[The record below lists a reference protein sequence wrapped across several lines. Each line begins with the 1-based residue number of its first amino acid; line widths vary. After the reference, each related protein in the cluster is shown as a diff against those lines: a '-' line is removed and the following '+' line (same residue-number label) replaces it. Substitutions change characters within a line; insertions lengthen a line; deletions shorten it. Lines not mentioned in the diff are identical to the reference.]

1 MPNHQASEQMLGY
14 LYQVRYALALLLEN
28 DNSDC
33 QISIEKFDDVAF
45 SKDDIPIQLIQL
57 KHHIQHQG
65 NLADASTDMWR
76 TIKVWLDAISETPD
90 ILDGTNFLI
99 ITTATAPIDSAA
111 FLLKK
116 DSNRNPDTAYEKLK
130 TVCFSS
136 VNQAHQRY
144 YDAFREAG
152 EDTVKQ
158 LIRQIY
164 IIDRASNIID
174 VEKDILKHIRYS
186 CIPKHQ
192 KMIYERLE
200 GWWFKKA
207 IDALCCDTP
216 VFVNQNQVRS
226 FIVSVSQEYADDNL
240 PIDILDIDDLQE
252 DNFSANEKIF
262 HEQLKLICL
271 GNHRM
276 QLALRDYYRAFRQR
290 ASWVRNDLLY
300 VNELGQYEQRLI
312 DEWEHA
318 FAAMEETLSE
328 TNNATEGEKAKEG
341 RQLFSDIEKRDI
353 RIRPKCQEAFI
364 MRGSYHILANQLKIG
379 WHVDFFARLKQLLKR
394 DEQNRQKEQPT
405 NRQMEIKRAWGV
417 SRAQKP

>member
-1 MPNHQASEQMLGY
+1 MLGY

-394 DEQNRQKEQPT
+394 DEQNGRKEQPA
-405 NRQMEIKRAWGV
+405 NRQMGIKRI
-417 SRAQKP
+417 

>member
-116 DSNRNPDTAYEKLK
+116 DSNRNPDTAYQKLK

-252 DNFSANEKIF
+252 SNFSANEKIF

-379 WHVDFFARLKQLLKR
+379 WHVDFFDRLKQLL
-394 DEQNRQKEQPT
+394 NT
-405 NRQMEIKRAWGV
+405 
-417 SRAQKP
+417 

>member
-394 DEQNRQKEQPT
+394 DEQNGRKEQPA
-405 NRQMEIKRAWGV
+405 NRQMGIERV
-417 SRAQKP
+417 

>member
-76 TIKVWLDAISETPD
+76 TIKVWIDAISETPD

-116 DSNRNPDTAYEKLK
+116 DSNRNPDTAYQKLK

-164 IIDRASNIID
+164 IIDCASNIID

-252 DNFSANEKIF
+252 SNFSANEKIF
-262 HEQLKLICL
+262 HEQLKFICL

-328 TNNATEGEKAKEG
+328 TNNATEEEKAKEG

-379 WHVDFFARLKQLLKR
+379 WHVDFFDRLKQLL
-394 DEQNRQKEQPT
+394 NT
-405 NRQMEIKRAWGV
+405 
-417 SRAQKP
+417 

>member
-45 SKDDIPIQLIQL
+45 SKYDITIQLIQL

-116 DSNRNPDTAYEKLK
+116 DSYRNPDTAYQKLK

-164 IIDRASNIID
+164 IIDCASNIID

-252 DNFSANEKIF
+252 SNFSANEKIF

-328 TNNATEGEKAKEG
+328 TNNATEEEKAKEG

-379 WHVDFFARLKQLLKR
+379 WHVDFFDRLKQLL
-394 DEQNRQKEQPT
+394 NT
-405 NRQMEIKRAWGV
+405 
-417 SRAQKP
+417 

>member
-116 DSNRNPDTAYEKLK
+116 DSNRNPDTAYQKLK

-158 LIRQIY
+158 LIRQMY
-164 IIDRASNIID
+164 IIDCASNIID

-252 DNFSANEKIF
+252 SNFSANEKIF

-328 TNNATEGEKAKEG
+328 TNNATEEEKAKEG

-379 WHVDFFARLKQLLKR
+379 WHVDFFDRLKQLL
-394 DEQNRQKEQPT
+394 NT
-405 NRQMEIKRAWGV
+405 
-417 SRAQKP
+417 

>member
-116 DSNRNPDTAYEKLK
+116 DSNRNPDTAYQKLK

-164 IIDRASNIID
+164 IIDCASNIID

-252 DNFSANEKIF
+252 SNFSANEKIF

-328 TNNATEGEKAKEG
+328 TNNATEEEKAKEG
-341 RQLFSDIEKRDI
+341 RHLFSDIEKRDI

-379 WHVDFFARLKQLLKR
+379 WHVDFFDRLKQLL
-394 DEQNRQKEQPT
+394 NT
-405 NRQMEIKRAWGV
+405 
-417 SRAQKP
+417 

>member
-116 DSNRNPDTAYEKLK
+116 DSNRNPDTAYQKLK

-164 IIDRASNIID
+164 IIDCASNIID
-174 VEKDILKHIRYS
+174 VEKEILKHIRYS

-252 DNFSANEKIF
+252 SNFSANEKIF

-328 TNNATEGEKAKEG
+328 TNNATEEEKAKEG

-379 WHVDFFARLKQLLKR
+379 WHVDFFDRLKQLL
-394 DEQNRQKEQPT
+394 NT
-405 NRQMEIKRAWGV
+405 
-417 SRAQKP
+417 

>member
-76 TIKVWLDAISETPD
+76 TIKVWLDAISETQD

-116 DSNRNPDTAYEKLK
+116 DSNRNPDTAYQKLK

-164 IIDRASNIID
+164 IIDCASNIID

-252 DNFSANEKIF
+252 SNFSANEKIF

-328 TNNATEGEKAKEG
+328 TNNATEEEKAKEG

-379 WHVDFFARLKQLLKR
+379 WHVDFFDRLKQLL
-394 DEQNRQKEQPT
+394 NT
-405 NRQMEIKRAWGV
+405 
-417 SRAQKP
+417 

>member
-76 TIKVWLDAISETPD
+76 TIKVWIDAISETPD

-116 DSNRNPDTAYEKLK
+116 DSNRNPDTAYQKLK

-164 IIDRASNIID
+164 IIDCASNIID

-252 DNFSANEKIF
+252 SNFSANEKIF

-328 TNNATEGEKAKEG
+328 TNNATEEEKAKEG

-379 WHVDFFARLKQLLKR
+379 WHVDFFDRLKQLL
-394 DEQNRQKEQPT
+394 NT
-405 NRQMEIKRAWGV
+405 
-417 SRAQKP
+417 

>member
-394 DEQNRQKEQPT
+394 DEQNGRKEQPA
-405 NRQMEIKRAWGV
+405 NRQMGIKRI
-417 SRAQKP
+417 

>member
-116 DSNRNPDTAYEKLK
+116 DSNRNPDTAYQKLK

-164 IIDRASNIID
+164 IIDCASNIID

-252 DNFSANEKIF
+252 SNFSANEKIF

-328 TNNATEGEKAKEG
+328 TNNAIEEEKAKEG

-379 WHVDFFARLKQLLKR
+379 WHVDFFDRLKQLL
-394 DEQNRQKEQPT
+394 NT
-405 NRQMEIKRAWGV
+405 
-417 SRAQKP
+417 

>member
-116 DSNRNPDTAYEKLK
+116 DSNRNPDTAYQKLK

-164 IIDRASNIID
+164 IIDCASNIID

-252 DNFSANEKIF
+252 SNFSANEKIF

-328 TNNATEGEKAKEG
+328 TNNATEEEKVKEG

-379 WHVDFFARLKQLLKR
+379 
-394 DEQNRQKEQPT
+394 
-405 NRQMEIKRAWGV
+405 
-417 SRAQKP
+417 

>member
-76 TIKVWLDAISETPD
+76 TIKVWLDAISETLD

-164 IIDRASNIID
+164 IIDCASNIID

-328 TNNATEGEKAKEG
+328 TNNATEEEKAKEG

-379 WHVDFFARLKQLLKR
+379 WHVDFFDRLKQLL
-394 DEQNRQKEQPT
+394 NT
-405 NRQMEIKRAWGV
+405 
-417 SRAQKP
+417 

>member
-76 TIKVWLDAISETPD
+76 TIKVWLDAISETLD

-164 IIDRASNIID
+164 IIDCASNIID

-379 WHVDFFARLKQLLKR
+379 WHVDFFDRLKQLL
-394 DEQNRQKEQPT
+394 NT
-405 NRQMEIKRAWGV
+405 
-417 SRAQKP
+417 

>member
-116 DSNRNPDTAYEKLK
+116 DSNRNPDTAYQKLK

-164 IIDRASNIID
+164 IIDCASNIID

-252 DNFSANEKIF
+252 SNFSANEKIF

-328 TNNATEGEKAKEG
+328 TNNATEEEKAKEG

-379 WHVDFFARLKQLLKR
+379 WHVDFFDRLKQLL
-394 DEQNRQKEQPT
+394 NT
-405 NRQMEIKRAWGV
+405 
-417 SRAQKP
+417 

>member
-76 TIKVWLDAISETPD
+76 TIKVWIDAISETPD

-116 DSNRNPDTAYEKLK
+116 DSNRNPDTAYQKLK

-164 IIDRASNIID
+164 IIDCASNIID

-240 PIDILDIDDLQE
+240 PIDILDIDDLHE
-252 DNFSANEKIF
+252 INFSANEKIF

-328 TNNATEGEKAKEG
+328 TNNATEEEKAKEG

-379 WHVDFFARLKQLLKR
+379 WHVDFFDRLKQLL
-394 DEQNRQKEQPT
+394 NT
-405 NRQMEIKRAWGV
+405 
-417 SRAQKP
+417 

>member
-28 DNSDC
+28 DNSDY

-164 IIDRASNIID
+164 IIDCASNIID

-252 DNFSANEKIF
+252 GNFSANEKIF

-318 FAAMEETLSE
+318 FAAMEEILSE
-328 TNNATEGEKAKEG
+328 TNNATEEEKAKEG

-379 WHVDFFARLKQLLKR
+379 WHVDFFDRLKQLL
-394 DEQNRQKEQPT
+394 NT
-405 NRQMEIKRAWGV
+405 
-417 SRAQKP
+417 

>member
-76 TIKVWLDAISETPD
+76 TIKVWLDAISETLD

-164 IIDRASNIID
+164 IIDCASNIID
-174 VEKDILKHIRYS
+174 VENDILKHIRYS

-226 FIVSVSQEYADDNL
+226 FIVSVSQEYADDDL

-379 WHVDFFARLKQLLKR
+379 WHVDFFDRLKQLL
-394 DEQNRQKEQPT
+394 NT
-405 NRQMEIKRAWGV
+405 
-417 SRAQKP
+417 

>member
-76 TIKVWLDAISETPD
+76 TIKVWLDAISETLD

-164 IIDRASNIID
+164 IIDCASNIID
-174 VEKDILKHIRYS
+174 VENDILKHIRYS

-207 IDALCCDTP
+207 INALCCDTP

-379 WHVDFFARLKQLLKR
+379 WHVDFFDRLKQLL
-394 DEQNRQKEQPT
+394 NT
-405 NRQMEIKRAWGV
+405 
-417 SRAQKP
+417 

>member
-99 ITTATAPIDSAA
+99 ITTATAPINSAA

-394 DEQNRQKEQPT
+394 DEQNGRKEQPA
-405 NRQMEIKRAWGV
+405 NRQMGIKRI
-417 SRAQKP
+417 

>member
-116 DSNRNPDTAYEKLK
+116 DSNRNPDTAYQKLK

-164 IIDRASNIID
+164 IIDCASNIID

-252 DNFSANEKIF
+252 GNFSANEKIF

-328 TNNATEGEKAKEG
+328 TNNATEEEKAKEG

-379 WHVDFFARLKQLLKR
+379 WHVDFFDRLKQLL
-394 DEQNRQKEQPT
+394 NT
-405 NRQMEIKRAWGV
+405 
-417 SRAQKP
+417 

>member
-116 DSNRNPDTAYEKLK
+116 DSNRNPDTAYQKLK

-164 IIDRASNIID
+164 IIDCASNIID

-252 DNFSANEKIF
+252 SNFSANEKIF

-290 ASWVRNDLLY
+290 GSWVRNDLLY

-328 TNNATEGEKAKEG
+328 TNNATEEEKAKEG

-379 WHVDFFARLKQLLKR
+379 WHVDFFDRLKQLL
-394 DEQNRQKEQPT
+394 NT
-405 NRQMEIKRAWGV
+405 
-417 SRAQKP
+417 

>member
-14 LYQVRYALALLLEN
+14 LYQVRYTLALLLEN

-76 TIKVWLDAISETPD
+76 TIKVWLDAISETLD

-164 IIDRASNIID
+164 IIDCASNIID

-379 WHVDFFARLKQLLKR
+379 WHVDFFDRLKQLL
-394 DEQNRQKEQPT
+394 NT
-405 NRQMEIKRAWGV
+405 
-417 SRAQKP
+417 

>member
-394 DEQNRQKEQPT
+394 DEQNGRKEQPA
-405 NRQMEIKRAWGV
+405 NRQMEIKRAWGI

>member
-116 DSNRNPDTAYEKLK
+116 DSNRNPDTAYQKLK

-164 IIDRASNIID
+164 IIDCASNIID

-379 WHVDFFARLKQLLKR
+379 WHVDFFDRLKQLL
-394 DEQNRQKEQPT
+394 NT
-405 NRQMEIKRAWGV
+405 
-417 SRAQKP
+417 

>member
-252 DNFSANEKIF
+252 SNFSANEKIF

-328 TNNATEGEKAKEG
+328 TNNATEEEKAKEG

-379 WHVDFFARLKQLLKR
+379 WHVDFFDRLKQLL
-394 DEQNRQKEQPT
+394 NT
-405 NRQMEIKRAWGV
+405 
-417 SRAQKP
+417 

>member
-65 NLADASTDMWR
+65 NLANASTDMWR

-116 DSNRNPDTAYEKLK
+116 DSNRNPDTAYQKLK

-164 IIDRASNIID
+164 IIDCASNIID

-252 DNFSANEKIF
+252 SNFSANEKIF

-328 TNNATEGEKAKEG
+328 TNNATEEEKVKEG

-379 WHVDFFARLKQLLKR
+379 WHVDFFDRLKQLL
-394 DEQNRQKEQPT
+394 NT
-405 NRQMEIKRAWGV
+405 
-417 SRAQKP
+417 

>member
-164 IIDRASNIID
+164 IIDCASNIID
-174 VEKDILKHIRYS
+174 VENDILKHIRYS

-207 IDALCCDTP
+207 INALCCDTP
-216 VFVNQNQVRS
+216 VFVNQNQGRS

-379 WHVDFFARLKQLLKR
+379 WHVDFFDRLKQLL
-394 DEQNRQKEQPT
+394 NT
-405 NRQMEIKRAWGV
+405 
-417 SRAQKP
+417 

>member
-1 MPNHQASEQMLGY
+1 MLGY
-14 LYQVRYALALLLEN
+14 LYQVHYALALLLEN

-116 DSNRNPDTAYEKLK
+116 DSNRNPDTAYQKLK

-164 IIDRASNIID
+164 IIDCASNIID

-252 DNFSANEKIF
+252 SNFSANEKIF

-328 TNNATEGEKAKEG
+328 TNNATEEEKAKEG
-341 RQLFSDIEKRDI
+341 RQLFSDIEKKDI

-379 WHVDFFARLKQLLKR
+379 WHVDFFDRLKQLL
-394 DEQNRQKEQPT
+394 NT
-405 NRQMEIKRAWGV
+405 
-417 SRAQKP
+417 

>member
-116 DSNRNPDTAYEKLK
+116 DSNRNPDTAYQKLK

-164 IIDRASNIID
+164 IIDCASNIID

-240 PIDILDIDDLQE
+240 PIDILDIDDLQ
-252 DNFSANEKIF
+252 DSNFSANEKIF

-328 TNNATEGEKAKEG
+328 TNNATEEEKAKEG

-379 WHVDFFARLKQLLKR
+379 WHVDFFYRLKQLL
-394 DEQNRQKEQPT
+394 NT
-405 NRQMEIKRAWGV
+405 
-417 SRAQKP
+417 

>member
-116 DSNRNPDTAYEKLK
+116 DSNRNPDTAYQKLK

-328 TNNATEGEKAKEG
+328 TNNATEEEKAKEG

-379 WHVDFFARLKQLLKR
+379 WHVDFFDRLKQLL
-394 DEQNRQKEQPT
+394 NT
-405 NRQMEIKRAWGV
+405 
-417 SRAQKP
+417 